1 MRHAVLASVLAVS
14 ATSAKADGEDAAME
28 ALLAHK
34 GDPAYG
40 EYLAGECTTCHRAD
54 GSAEGI
60 PAITGWPSEDFR
72 IGMFLYRTGMREHP
86 VMNMIASRLGD
97 EEIASLADY
106 FETLTE
112 N

>member
-1 MRHAVLASVLAVS
+1 MKLTCIGAALAVVPVV
-14 ATSAKADGEDAAME
+14 AMAEEDAALD
-28 ALLAHK
+28 ALIAFE

-54 GSAEGI
+54 GTSEGI

-72 IGMFLYRTGMREHP
+72 IGMFFYRNGEREHP
-86 VMNMIASRLGD
+86 VMNTIGKRLGD

-106 FETLTE
+106 FETL
-112 N
+112 NDK

>member
-1 MRHAVLASVLAVS
+1 MKRHCI
-14 ATSAKADGEDAAME
+14 G
-28 ALLAHK
+28 ALLALVPAIVSA
-34 GDPAYG
+34 GDDTALDALLAFEGDTAYG

-54 GSAEGI
+54 GTAEGI

-72 IGMFLYRTGMREHP
+72 VGMFFYRNGDREHP
-86 VMNMIASRLGD
+86 VMNTIAKRLGD

-106 FETLTE
+106 FETLSD